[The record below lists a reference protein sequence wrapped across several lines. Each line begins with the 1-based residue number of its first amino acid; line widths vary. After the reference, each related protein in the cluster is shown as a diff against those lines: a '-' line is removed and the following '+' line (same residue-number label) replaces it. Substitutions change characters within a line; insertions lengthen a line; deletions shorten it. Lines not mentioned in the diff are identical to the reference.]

1 MNKWAVVNEKG
12 IVFEGEEKEMKK
24 IWLEI
29 KKGEEP
35 LEGVS
40 GNLKLV
46 KIIESYRKFS
56 NSD

>member
-12 IVFEGEEKEMKK
+12 IVFEGEEKEMKRM
-24 IWLEI
+24 WAEI

-40 GNLKLV
+40 GHLKLV